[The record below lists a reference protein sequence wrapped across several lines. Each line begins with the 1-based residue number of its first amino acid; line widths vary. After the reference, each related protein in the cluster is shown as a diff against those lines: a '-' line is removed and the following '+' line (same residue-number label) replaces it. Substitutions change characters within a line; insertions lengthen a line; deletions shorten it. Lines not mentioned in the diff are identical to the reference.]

1 MVHFRVTLKLRANGR
16 NNSQHCWPN
25 NVGSCCVRV
34 GSGLETDA
42 TSPNIVGPTVL
53 GVVASVLAVACKRMQ
68 QLLTALAHHGC
79 WSITQSYGVTVSNE
93 TMCDA
98 RGWPQHC
105 SKSCA
110 NGSNIVA
117 LHSGDHGTKEMLGVV
132 GSKHWPVSTFAH
144 NSKQH
149 ATRCANGRN
158 I

>member
-1 MVHFRVTLKLRANGR
+1 M
-16 NNSQHCWPN
+16 
-25 NVGSCCVRV
+25 RV
-34 GSGLETDA
+34 GSSVKTNA

-68 QLLTALAHHGC
+68 QLLTVLAHHGC
-79 WSITQSYGVTVSNE
+79 LSITQSYGVTFSNE

-117 LHSGDHGTKEMLGVV
+117 LRSGDHVTKEMLGVV
-132 GSKHWPVSTFAH
+132 GSKH
-144 NSKQH
+144 
-149 ATRCANGRN
+149 
-158 I
+158 

>member
-1 MVHFRVTLKLRANGR
+1 M
-16 NNSQHCWPN
+16 
-25 NVGSCCVRV
+25 RV
-34 GSGLETDA
+34 GSRVKTDV

-68 QLLTALAHHGC
+68 QQLLTVLAHHGC
-79 WSITQSYGVTVSNE
+79 WSITQSYGVTVFNE

-117 LHSGDHGTKEMLGVV
+117 LCSGDHGTKEMLGVI
-132 GSKHWPVSTFAH
+132 GSKD
-144 NSKQH
+144 
-149 ATRCANGRN
+149 
-158 I
+158 